1 MKHSVELE
9 QATVFDVTIAKQNPF
24 LYMIYGIFENQATL
38 YVGQTRG
45 PTGALGR
52 LAQHLSDTDWNTYLQ
67 RLSYFF
73 PYEEVPLERIDL
85 VAVRFTHQKEFYSDS
100 REYREAVEG
109 LVQRKLLNWL
119 DEHKLEISIVSRTST
134 NAYSSLSYIQ
144 KEADRI
150 SGALESWIEE
160 LGSKEDGASDI
171 QKHLDLLLS
180 EIEDEDEID
189 ETEDSSEEQ

>member
-85 VAVRFTHQKEFYSDS
+85 VAVRFTPQKEFYSDS
-100 REYREAVEG
+100 REYRAAVEG
-109 LVQRKLLNWL
+109 LVQGKLLNWL

-160 LGSKEDGASDI
+160 LGSKEDGA
-171 QKHLDLLLS
+171 LDLLVS